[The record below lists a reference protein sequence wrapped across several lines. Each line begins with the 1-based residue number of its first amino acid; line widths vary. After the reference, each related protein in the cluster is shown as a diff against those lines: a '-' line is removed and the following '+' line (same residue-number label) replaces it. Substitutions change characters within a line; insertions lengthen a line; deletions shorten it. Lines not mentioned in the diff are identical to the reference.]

1 MPTQV
6 PVRSRLGVV
15 ALATSALLFAA
26 FPLVRPFFQLDVFVF
41 SPALAAVASGPLA
54 SPPWVVAH
62 LVLTA
67 AFALLPVGLLA
78 IQAAL
83 ADTAAGPLARRGTA
97 LAMAG
102 LGLVLPAVGVET
114 FAMPVLGRLYLD
126 GVTGVAP
133 ALAWIYR
140 GPMTLVML
148 GGLLL
153 LAGGAIDL
161 ARGVW
166 RSAGLPRWSGV
177 AFASGLA
184 LWLPVLPRPVRIVD
198 GLLIGLGGL
207 WLAWGLWRAGSGL
220 ATDGAVAPSAAAAE
234 RAVPHR
240 AL

>member
-1 MPTQV
+1 MPTRL

-26 FPLVRPFFQLDVFVF
+26 FPLVRPFFRLDVF
-41 SPALAAVASGPLA
+41 SPTLAAVASGPLA
-54 SPPWVVAH
+54 SPSWLVAH

-83 ADTAAGPLARRGTA
+83 ADTPAGPRARRGTA

-133 ALAWIYR
+133 ALA
-140 GPMTLVML
+140 
-148 GGLLL
+148 
-153 LAGGAIDL
+153 
-161 ARGVW
+161 
-166 RSAGLPRWSGV
+166 
-177 AFASGLA
+177 
-184 LWLPVLPRPVRIVD
+184 
-198 GLLIGLGGL
+198 
-207 WLAWGLWRAGSGL
+207 
-220 ATDGAVAPSAAAAE
+220 
-234 RAVPHR
+234 
-240 AL
+240 